1 MKVFTHAEV
10 IAKVEYFIKQHGT
23 ASAACEAIDVY
34 PYQMH
39 LARRQGQVCPKIAAA
54 IGIERGSFYVD
65 SIDPKTQ
72 P

>member
-10 IAKVEYFIKQHGT
+10 VAKVKYFIKQHGT
-23 ASAACEAIDVY
+23 ASAACEAIGVY

-39 LARRQGQVCPKIAAA
+39 LATKGKVCTKIAAA